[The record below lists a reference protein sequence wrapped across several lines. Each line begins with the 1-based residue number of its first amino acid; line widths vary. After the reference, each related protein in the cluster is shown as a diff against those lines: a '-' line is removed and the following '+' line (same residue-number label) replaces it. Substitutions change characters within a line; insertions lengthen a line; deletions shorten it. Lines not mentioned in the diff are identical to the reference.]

1 MSQQKSTRQTHG
13 QRTNKFP
20 VKDRETI
27 IHVYNE
33 TIWYV
38 GNDKNNVEIIQ
49 QDQRYLLWTFTTV
62 LYYELISL
70 LELILLAFFY
80 IKSCSC

>member
-1 MSQQKSTRQTHG
+1 MVKEQISSQSKIG
-13 QRTNKFP
+13 K
-20 VKDRETI
+20 TI

-38 GNDKNNVEIIQ
+38 GSDKNNVEIIQ

-70 LELILLAFFY
+70 LELILLAF
-80 IKSCSC
+80 ST